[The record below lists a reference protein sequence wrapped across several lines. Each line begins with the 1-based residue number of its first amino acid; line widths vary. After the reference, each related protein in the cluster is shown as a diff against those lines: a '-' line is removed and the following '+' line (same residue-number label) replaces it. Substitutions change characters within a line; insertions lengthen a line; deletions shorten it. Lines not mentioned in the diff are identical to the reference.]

1 MHASSF
7 ILCLAS
13 YKKDYRSSTVRG
25 FSLIPLTAHVTASD
39 ARPQFR
45 KIMLKLKNIFF
56 ATHTH
61 DDGREKFKEKD

>member
-1 MHASSF
+1 MPALSF
-7 ILCLAS
+7 FVSRRI
-13 YKKDYRSSTVRG
+13 KKDYRSSTVRG

-56 ATHTH
+56 ATYTQR
-61 DDGREKFKEKD
+61 GRKV